1 MGKHIFY
8 LDNLR
13 TFIIF
18 LGILCLAAGSF
29 LPAPFM
35 PPHYVFAGQ
44 QGTIVPFYYLF
55 YEFAMALVIP
65 VLFFLSG
72 YFSASNLRIRL
83 LQPYFRGR
91 WLRLG
96 WPLLFAIIIMMPEIA
111 WISTRSTGYSAGFFT
126 FLAQRFLGRG
136 FTLGVYGF
144 LAVLLL
150 FTLLLMGAKKINHQ
164 ALRHTEQS
172 SPSPL
177 FLILFAGAHLI
188 LSLVVYFGFLGLSP
202 QGLSSIQAF
211 FAGLGF
217 QPSWLIT
224 AALYFLLGIY
234 AAKHRWF
241 IPGGYVPGSV
251 WMIAAIG
258 FCALYNVFP
267 YYHVVIL
274 AFLSLSGTLGLI
286 AAFARWGDQSSQPLL
301 TLSHMAYPVWYLSEP
316 VLENIMYFL
325 LPLTIAA
332 PLKLILALGLTLFYG
347 YFVYKYALCHLGCF
361 KTR

>member
-1 MGKHIFY
+1 M
-8 LDNLR
+8 
-13 TFIIF
+13 
-18 LGILCLAAGSF
+18 
-29 LPAPFM
+29 
-35 PPHYVFAGQ
+35 
-44 QGTIVPFYYLF
+44 
-55 YEFAMALVIP
+55 
-65 VLFFLSG
+65 
-72 YFSASNLRIRL
+72 
-83 LQPYFRGR
+83 
-91 WLRLG
+91 
-96 WPLLFAIIIMMPEIA
+96 
-111 WISTRSTGYSAGFFT
+111 
-126 FLAQRFLGRG
+126 
-136 FTLGVYGF
+136 
-144 LAVLLL
+144 LLL
-150 FTLLLMGAKKINHQ
+150 FTLLLMAAKKLNHQ
-164 ALRHTEQS
+164 ALRHTEIS

-177 FLILFAGAHLI
+177 FLILFVGVHLI
-188 LSLVVYFGFLGLSP
+188 LALAVYFGLLSLSP
-202 QGLSSIQAF
+202 QSLSAFQAF

-241 IPGGYVPGSV
+241 IQGGYVPGNV
-251 WMIAAIG
+251 WIAAAIG
-258 FCALYNVFP
+258 FSIIYNVFP
-267 YYHVVIL
+267 YYHVITL

-286 AAFARWGDQSSQPLL
+286 AVFARWGGQSSQALL